1 MNEGRDLTGEEEN
14 DSPLSCTVKSPH
26 ATWSEFRIG
35 DLSILFSYGRP
46 VGFKTP
52 ERTLVRDKVKR
63 ATVKHLNAWQDFRI
77 HTSVKPKY
85 FNEELVIEIQEA
97 LYKIQ
102 AHSNLGPRNG

>member
-26 ATWSEFRIG
+26 ATWSEFRVG

-52 ERTLVRDKVKR
+52 HRTLVRDRVKR
-63 ATVKHLNAWQDFRI
+63 ATTKHLNAWQDFRTHQI
-77 HTSVKPKY
+77 VPPKS
-85 FNEELVIEIQEA
+85 FVEA
-97 LYKIQ
+97 LTFELYL
-102 AHSNLGPRNG
+102 AVANLPHKEPRNG